1 VSLTTK
7 IKAYLLRFFT
17 SKKARDFDIRNVKK
31 VLFFR
36 YDRIGD
42 MVITTPVFRELKLFI
57 PEIKITVLASK
68 ANQSVLSN
76 NPYIDD
82 IFINYKNSFLNDFQ
96 TLFRLRKKKFD
107 VCVEFD
113 HSVVPHAILRLKI
126 INPKIVI
133 SVAKEGRYG
142 VKGSELKLYD
152 FYTEKKNN
160 LHFRD
165 IWLETLS
172 PLNIRPKS
180 NQYDLFCTSS
190 QIQVAKNFISKFHGK
205 FLIGINLEGAV
216 EGKKIQNT
224 ELEQICKG
232 IKQANNNIQI
242 IILTAPNNLQSVSQL
257 VEEIGLEYV
266 VTSYKTKTIL
276 DVAALIKNLDII
288 ITPDTSIVHIAS
300 AFDKPIVTIH
310 ENNQDSFQLFSP
322 TSSLNKTVFSSKDNS
337 INGFDVKKVIDFSNE
352 LIKGISE

>member
-1 VSLTTK
+1 VFLTTE

-17 SKKARDFDIRNVKK
+17 SKKARNFDIRNVKK

-68 ANQSVLSN
+68 TNQSVLSN

-180 NQYDLFCTSS
+180 NQYDLFCTNS